1 VKQLTVRGFDPRLTR
16 EIERLAE
23 EEGISLN
30 QAALRLLNRGAG
42 LDRPAP
48 AQNVVGHSL
57 DHLIGTWTAEEA
69 AAVERA
75 AADFEDVD
83 EAMWQ

>member
-1 VKQLTVRGFDPRLTR
+1 VKQLTVRGFDAELAR
-16 EIERLAE
+16 ELERLAK

-48 AQNVVGHSL
+48 RENLVGDSL
-57 DHLIGTWTAEEA
+57 DHLIGTWSAEEA

-75 AADFEDVD
+75 VADFEDVD
-83 EAMWQ
+83 EAMWR